1 MRSVGYTVTEANG
14 LRTYRCGA
22 CGSRLTY
29 LVENVEPALLRSI
42 DDVARRLSEMHCR
55 GGCRRTSPG
64 SHGDR
69 SGR

>member
-1 MRSVGYTVTEANG
+1 MDGTGYVVTEANG

-42 DDVARRLSEMHCR
+42 DEVARRLSELHCR
-55 GGCRRTSPG
+55 SGCRRATAGP
-64 SHGDR
+64 R
-69 SGR
+69 RER